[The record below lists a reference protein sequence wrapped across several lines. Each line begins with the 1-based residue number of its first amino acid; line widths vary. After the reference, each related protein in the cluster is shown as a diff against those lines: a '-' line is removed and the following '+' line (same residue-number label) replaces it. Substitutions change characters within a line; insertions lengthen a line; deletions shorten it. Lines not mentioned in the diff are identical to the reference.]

1 MKKEMK
7 LIFSDGKIHLALL
20 VMLLCFNV
28 YGLKYGTGI
37 LRIGNRLSNL
47 RLAGFSLAELCC

>member
-20 VMLLCFNV
+20 VMLLCFIVDYICSVVFNF
-28 YGLKYGTGI
+28 L
-37 LRIGNRLSNL
+37 
-47 RLAGFSLAELCC
+47 